1 MQNYL
6 RSKLGNNFNIE
17 NLGYISFLIGV
28 FLLASAVGIS
38 ILFFLISVVISFS
51 KSKGYFK
58 DKWNYPFILSSIYM
72 SISTIMH
79 FINSRS
85 NSLNIIDPK
94 LSLIGLTNWIPL
106 FLCFWAFQK
115 YLNNQRKRILTGKIL
130 ICGSIPVI
138 FSGLLQLMNING
150 PFELFNGLIVW
161 FQKPIS
167 ELGSV
172 SGLFNNQNYAGIWMA
187 MTWPFCLFEL
197 KKNSRNITSKF
208 IIILISIC
216 FACFIFMT
224 DSRNAILG
232 FLISTPIVL
241 GSSSLI
247 WYLPTLIIGLSIL
260 AIAVIPIFPESFQIF
275 MKSFVP
281 SRLYTLFPEI
291 GLEYVRSYP
300 RVNKWLAA
308 LNFIASKPFFGWGAA
323 SFPIIYRIKSGEWF
337 GHSHSLPLE
346 LAVSY
351 GIIPTIAIFSTY
363 IFILYL
369 AFIKIFRSPKIK
381 INEHTLSFHRALFA
395 SFLIFLLSHLVDIQ
409 YFDARISL
417 YSWILLAGLKSLIEE
432 KNIKSQDDVLFK

>member
-1 MQNYL
+1 
-6 RSKLGNNFNIE
+6 
-17 NLGYISFLIGV
+17 
-28 FLLASAVGIS
+28 
-38 ILFFLISVVISFS
+38 
-51 KSKGYFK
+51 
-58 DKWNYPFILSSIYM
+58 M
-72 SISTIMH
+72 SISTIIH

-216 FACFIFMT
+216 FA
-224 DSRNAILG
+224 
-232 FLISTPIVL
+232 
-241 GSSSLI
+241 
-247 WYLPTLIIGLSIL
+247 
-260 AIAVIPIFPESFQIF
+260 
-275 MKSFVP
+275 
-281 SRLYTLFPEI
+281 
-291 GLEYVRSYP
+291 
-300 RVNKWLAA
+300 
-308 LNFIASKPFFGWGAA
+308 
-323 SFPIIYRIKSGEWF
+323 
-337 GHSHSLPLE
+337 
-346 LAVSY
+346 
-351 GIIPTIAIFSTY
+351 
-363 IFILYL
+363 
-369 AFIKIFRSPKIK
+369 
-381 INEHTLSFHRALFA
+381 
-395 SFLIFLLSHLVDIQ
+395 
-409 YFDARISL
+409 
-417 YSWILLAGLKSLIEE
+417 
-432 KNIKSQDDVLFK
+432 

>member
-1 MQNYL
+1 M
-6 RSKLGNNFNIE
+6 
-17 NLGYISFLIGV
+17 
-28 FLLASAVGIS
+28 
-38 ILFFLISVVISFS
+38 
-51 KSKGYFK
+51 
-58 DKWNYPFILSSIYM
+58 
-72 SISTIMH
+72 
-79 FINSRS
+79 
-85 NSLNIIDPK
+85 
-94 LSLIGLTNWIPL
+94 
-106 FLCFWAFQK
+106 
-115 YLNNQRKRILTGKIL
+115 
-130 ICGSIPVI
+130 
-138 FSGLLQLMNING
+138 
-150 PFELFNGLIVW
+150 
-161 FQKPIS
+161 
-167 ELGSV
+167 
-172 SGLFNNQNYAGIWMA
+172 
-187 MTWPFCLFEL
+187 
-197 KKNSRNITSKF
+197 
-208 IIILISIC
+208 
-216 FACFIFMT
+216 
-224 DSRNAILG
+224 
-232 FLISTPIVL
+232 
-241 GSSSLI
+241 
-247 WYLPTLIIGLSIL
+247 
-260 AIAVIPIFPESFQIF
+260 AIAVITIFPESFQIF
-275 MKSFVP
+275 IKSFVP